1 MAARNRR
8 QLDCAMAGVQPAYR
22 QRAHPRSA
30 AKVVRPVAPA
40 IATGFAGLDAITG
53 YNGIPLGAITLLCGP
68 VTFGKLTL
76 AYKMLVGAQRSRPAG
91 AAPNV
96 ALLNVSGAAD
106 PDYLARCGV
115 DLARLRVASPPVG
128 PQVLAA
134 LGRMLSDP
142 ALRVVVID
150 SLAELAGQASVRR
163 QFHALLG
170 QLQHHLRATGAALIL
185 LDTPSPSWRRWLRFG
200 ANSPVAR
207 AAALHI
213 EVEDEHW
220 LHRNGELVGYQ
231 AQAHLLKSDWAG
243 AVRSAPITI
252 DFGAVVQGA

>member
-76 AYKMLVGAQRSRPAG
+76 AYKMLVGAQRSRPGG

-185 LDTPSPSWRRWLRFG
+185 LTHPARPGAAGSVLAPTARWRAPPPCTLRWKTSIGCIVTVSWWAIRRRRTCSKVTGL
-200 ANSPVAR
+200 ALCAAR
-207 AAALHI
+207 
-213 EVEDEHW
+213 
-220 LHRNGELVGYQ
+220 
-231 AQAHLLKSDWAG
+231 
-243 AVRSAPITI
+243 P
-252 DFGAVVQGA
+252 